1 MYVIYNFLCACDFY
15 GSTGQSILCD
25 WKGCKDHLVLIIL
38 HTWIPCMFK
47 ANRLC
52 LVGLGYLLGA
62 VWVWFQLIVDEVL
75 VCLELICW
83 RFCCFCS
90 SGLFKLPC
98 APWCL
103 WSWTWT
109 PSASEEWTLRFPAFL
124 VVLRAAGTGLQCII
138 TASSLPRAVQERIS
152 LSKCWFWPCLLFIVT
167 SGGAGADLSLWFWP
181 CLLFWDPPRVW
192 LM

>member
-52 LVGLGYLLGA
+52 LVGLRYLLGA

-109 PSASEEWTLRFPAFL
+109 PSASEEWTLRFPAVVL
-124 VVLRAAGTGLQCII
+124 VVFTGRWHGP
-138 TASSLPRAVQERIS
+138 SVHHHS
-152 LSKCWFWPCLLFIVT
+152 FIVT

-192 LM
+192 LLQVVQRSCQ